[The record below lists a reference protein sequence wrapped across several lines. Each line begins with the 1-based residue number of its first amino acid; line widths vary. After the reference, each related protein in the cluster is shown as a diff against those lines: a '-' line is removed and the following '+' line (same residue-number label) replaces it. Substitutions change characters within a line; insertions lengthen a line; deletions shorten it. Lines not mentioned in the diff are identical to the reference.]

1 MRRITTTLFGVFAII
16 VIVFTMTQAINMGVP
31 WVFSLAAIFMIIVVI
46 FSIVKVWL
54 RGH

>member
-1 MRRITTTLFGVFAII
+1 MRRITTTLFGVLAII
-16 VIVFTMTQAINMGVP
+16 IILYTMSQATSMGVP

-46 FSIVKVWL
+46 ASIVRVWL